1 MLPKAARIPHS
12 MTLHGDTRI
21 DNYYWL
27 RDDTRSQPEV
37 LDYLQQENSYGHRV
51 MASQQALQDR
61 ILKEIID
68 RIPQREVSA
77 PYIKNGYRYRHIYE
91 PGCEYAIY
99 QRQSA
104 FSEEWDEWETL
115 LDANKRAAHSEFYSM
130 GGMAITPDNTIMALA
145 EDFLSRRQYGI
156 RFRNLET
163 GNWYPE
169 LLDNVEPSFV
179 WANDSWTFYYVRK
192 HPVTLLPYQVWRHAI
207 GTPASQDKLIY
218 EEKDDTYY
226 VSLHKTTS
234 KHYVVIHLASATTS
248 EVRLL
253 DAEMADA
260 EPFVFLPRRKD
271 HEYSLDHYQHRFY
284 LRSNRHGKNFGL
296 YRTRMRDE
304 QQWEEL
310 IPPRDNIM
318 LEGFTLFTDWLVVEE
333 RQRGLTSLRQI
344 NRKTREVI
352 GIAFDDPAYVTW
364 IAYNPEPETARLRYG
379 YSFMTTPD
387 TLFELDMDTGE
398 RRVLKQTEVPGFD
411 AANYRSEH
419 LWIVARD
426 GVEVPVSLVYH
437 RKHFRKGHNPLLVV
451 EERQRGLTSLRQINR
466 KTREVIGIAF
476 DDPAYVTWIA
486 YNPEPETARL
496 RYGYS
501 FMTTPDTLFELDMD
515 TGERRVLKQTEVPG
529 FDAANYRS
537 EHLWIVARDGVE
549 VPVSLV
555 YHRKHFRKGHNPLLV
570 YGYGSYGASIDADF
584 SFSRLSLLDRG
595 FVYAIVHV
603 RGGGELGQQWYE
615 DGKFL
620 KKKNTFNDYLD
631 ACDALLKLGYGSPSL
646 CYAMGGSAGGMLMGV
661 AINQRPE
668 LFHGVIA
675 QVPFVDVVTTMLDE
689 SIPLT
694 TGEFEEWGNPQ
705 DPQYYEYMK
714 SYSPYDNVT
723 AQAYPHLLVTT
734 GLHDSQVQYW
744 EPAKWVAKLRE
755 LKTDDHLLLL
765 CTDMDSGHGG
775 KSGRFKSYEG
785 VAMEY
790 AFLVALAQGTLP
802 ATPAD

>member
-1 MLPKAARIPHS
+1 MLPKAARIPHA

-310 IPPRDNIM
+310 IPPRENIM
-318 LEGFTLFTDWLVVEE
+318 LEGFTLFTYWLVVEE

-379 YSFMTTPD
+379 YSSMTTPD

-437 RKHFRKGHNPLLVV
+437 RKHFRK
-451 EERQRGLTSLRQINR
+451 E
-466 KTREVIGIAF
+466 
-476 DDPAYVTWIA
+476 
-486 YNPEPETARL
+486 
-496 RYGYS
+496 
-501 FMTTPDTLFELDMD
+501 
-515 TGERRVLKQTEVPG
+515 
-529 FDAANYRS
+529 
-537 EHLWIVARDGVE
+537 
-549 VPVSLV
+549 
-555 YHRKHFRKGHNPLLV
+555 HNPLLV

-734 GLHDSQVQYW
+734 GLLDSQVQYW

>member
-1 MLPKAARIPHS
+1 MLPKAARIPHA
-12 MTLHGDTRI
+12 MTLHSDTRI

-169 LLDNVEPSFV
+169 LLDNVDPSFV

-207 GTPASQDKLIY
+207 GTPALQDKLIY

-284 LRSNRHGKNFGL
+284 LRSNRNGKNFGL

-379 YSFMTTPD
+379 YSSMTTPD

-419 LWIVARD
+419 LWITARD

-437 RKHFRKGHNPLLVV
+437 RKHFQKGN
-451 EERQRGLTSLRQINR
+451 
-466 KTREVIGIAF
+466 
-476 DDPAYVTWIA
+476 
-486 YNPEPETARL
+486 
-496 RYGYS
+496 
-501 FMTTPDTLFELDMD
+501 
-515 TGERRVLKQTEVPG
+515 
-529 FDAANYRS
+529 
-537 EHLWIVARDGVE
+537 
-549 VPVSLV
+549 
-555 YHRKHFRKGHNPLLV
+555 NPLLV

-603 RGGGELGQQWYE
+603 RGGGELGHQWYE

-661 AINQRPE
+661 AINERPE

-790 AFLVALAQGTLP
+790 TFLVALAQGTLP
-802 ATPAD
+802 GQPAA

>member
-1 MLPKAARIPHS
+1 MLPKAARIPHA
-12 MTLHGDTRI
+12 MTLHDDTRI

-169 LLDNVEPSFV
+169 LLDNVDPSFV

-218 EEKDDTYY
+218 EEKGDTYY

-284 LRSNRHGKNFGL
+284 VRSNRNGKNFGL

-379 YSFMTTPD
+379 YSSMTTPD

-419 LWIVARD
+419 LWITARD

-437 RKHFRKGHNPLLVV
+437 RKHFQKGN
-451 EERQRGLTSLRQINR
+451 
-466 KTREVIGIAF
+466 
-476 DDPAYVTWIA
+476 
-486 YNPEPETARL
+486 
-496 RYGYS
+496 
-501 FMTTPDTLFELDMD
+501 
-515 TGERRVLKQTEVPG
+515 
-529 FDAANYRS
+529 
-537 EHLWIVARDGVE
+537 
-549 VPVSLV
+549 
-555 YHRKHFRKGHNPLLV
+555 NPLLV

-661 AINQRPE
+661 AINERPE

-723 AQAYPHLLVTT
+723 AQPYPHLLVTT

-802 ATPAD
+802 GQPAA

>member
-1 MLPKAARIPHS
+1 MLPKAARIPHA

-169 LLDNVEPSFV
+169 LLDNVDPSFV

-253 DAEMADA
+253 DAEIADA

-379 YSFMTTPD
+379 YS
-387 TLFELDMDTGE
+387 
-398 RRVLKQTEVPGFD
+398 
-411 AANYRSEH
+411 S
-419 LWIVARD
+419 
-426 GVEVPVSLVYH
+426 
-437 RKHFRKGHNPLLVV
+437 
-451 EERQRGLTSLRQINR
+451 
-466 KTREVIGIAF
+466 
-476 DDPAYVTWIA
+476 
-486 YNPEPETARL
+486 
-496 RYGYS
+496 
-501 FMTTPDTLFELDMD
+501 MTTPDTLFELDMD

-570 YGYGSYGASIDADF
+570 YDYGSYGASIDADF

-755 LKTDDHLLLL
+755 LKTDNHLLLL

>member
-1 MLPKAARIPHS
+1 MLPKAARIPHA

-104 FSEEWDEWETL
+104 FSEEWDEWEIL

-310 IPPRDNIM
+310 IPPRENIM

-379 YSFMTTPD
+379 YSSMTTPD

-437 RKHFRKGHNPLLVV
+437 RN
-451 EERQRGLTSLRQINR
+451 
-466 KTREVIGIAF
+466 
-476 DDPAYVTWIA
+476 
-486 YNPEPETARL
+486 
-496 RYGYS
+496 
-501 FMTTPDTLFELDMD
+501 
-515 TGERRVLKQTEVPG
+515 
-529 FDAANYRS
+529 
-537 EHLWIVARDGVE
+537 
-549 VPVSLV
+549 
-555 YHRKHFRKGHNPLLV
+555 HFRKGHNPLLV

-694 TGEFEEWGNPQ
+694 TGEFKEWGNPQ
-705 DPQYYEYMK
+705 DLQYYEYMK

-755 LKTDDHLLLL
+755 LKTDNHLLLL

-802 ATPAD
+802 ARPAD

>member
-1 MLPKAARIPHS
+1 MLPKAARIPHA

-169 LLDNVEPSFV
+169 LLDNVDPSFV

-207 GTPASQDKLIY
+207 GTPASHDKLIY

-284 LRSNRHGKNFGL
+284 LRSNRNGKNFGL

-318 LEGFTLFTDWLVVEE
+318 LEGVTLFTDWLVVEE

-379 YSFMTTPD
+379 YSSMTTPD

-419 LWIVARD
+419 LWITARD

-437 RKHFRKGHNPLLVV
+437 RKHFQKGN
-451 EERQRGLTSLRQINR
+451 
-466 KTREVIGIAF
+466 
-476 DDPAYVTWIA
+476 
-486 YNPEPETARL
+486 
-496 RYGYS
+496 
-501 FMTTPDTLFELDMD
+501 
-515 TGERRVLKQTEVPG
+515 
-529 FDAANYRS
+529 
-537 EHLWIVARDGVE
+537 
-549 VPVSLV
+549 
-555 YHRKHFRKGHNPLLV
+555 NPLLV

-603 RGGGELGQQWYE
+603 RGGGELGHQWYE

-661 AINQRPE
+661 AINERPE

-802 ATPAD
+802 GQPAA

>member
-1 MLPKAARIPHS
+1 MLPKAARIPHA

-104 FSEEWDEWETL
+104 FSEEWDEWEIL

-284 LRSNRHGKNFGL
+284 LRSNRNGKNFGL

-310 IPPRDNIM
+310 IPPRENIM

-333 RQRGLTSLRQI
+333 RQRGLTSLCQI

-364 IAYNPEPETARLRYG
+364 IAYNPESETARLRYG
-379 YSFMTTPD
+379 YS
-387 TLFELDMDTGE
+387 
-398 RRVLKQTEVPGFD
+398 
-411 AANYRSEH
+411 S
-419 LWIVARD
+419 
-426 GVEVPVSLVYH
+426 
-437 RKHFRKGHNPLLVV
+437 
-451 EERQRGLTSLRQINR
+451 
-466 KTREVIGIAF
+466 
-476 DDPAYVTWIA
+476 
-486 YNPEPETARL
+486 
-496 RYGYS
+496 
-501 FMTTPDTLFELDMD
+501 MTTPDTLFELDMD

-661 AINQRPE
+661 AINARPE

-694 TGEFEEWGNPQ
+694 TGEFEKWGNPQ

>member
-1 MLPKAARIPHS
+1 MLPKANRIPHEL
-12 MTLHGDTRI
+12 TLHGDTRI
-21 DNYYWL
+21 DNYFWL

-37 LDYLQQENSYGHRV
+37 LEYLKDENAYGHQI
-51 MASQQALQDR
+51 MSTQQALQDR
-61 ILKEIID
+61 VLKEIID
-68 RIPQREVSA
+68 RIPPREESA
-77 PYIKNGYRYRHIYE
+77 PYVKNGYRYRHIYE

-99 QRQSA
+99 QRQSVL
-104 FSEEWDEWETL
+104 SEEWDEWTTL
-115 LDANKRAAHSEFYSM
+115 LDANKRAAHSEFYSL
-130 GGMAITPDNTIMALA
+130 GGLAISPDNTIMALA
-145 EDFLSRRQYGI
+145 EDYLSRRQYGI
-156 RFRNLET
+156 RFRNLQT

-169 LLDNVEPSFV
+169 LLDNVAPEFV
-179 WANDSWTFYYVRK
+179 WANDSLTFYYVRK
-192 HPVTLLPYQVWRHAI
+192 HPTTLLPYQVWRHNV
-207 GTPASQDKLIY
+207 GTPFTYDELIY
-218 EEKDDTYY
+218 EEKDDTFY

-248 EVRLL
+248 EVQLL
-253 DAEMADA
+253 DAELADA

-271 HEYSLDHYQHRFY
+271 HEYSLDHYQHKFY
-284 LRSNRHGKNFGL
+284 LRSNRNGKNFGL
-296 YRTRMRDE
+296 YRTRVRDE
-304 QQWEEL
+304 QAWEEL
-310 IPPRDNIM
+310 IPPRENIM

-364 IAYNPEPETARLRYG
+364 LAYNPEPETSRLRYG
-379 YSFMTTPD
+379 YSSMTTPD
-387 TLFELDMDTGE
+387 TFFELDMDTGE
-398 RRVLKQTEVPGFD
+398 RRVLKQTEVPGFNPD
-411 AANYRSEH
+411 NYRSEH
-419 LWIVARD
+419 VWIAARD

-437 RKHFRKGHNPLLVV
+437 RKHFRKG
-451 EERQRGLTSLRQINR
+451 Q
-466 KTREVIGIAF
+466 
-476 DDPAYVTWIA
+476 
-486 YNPEPETARL
+486 
-496 RYGYS
+496 
-501 FMTTPDTLFELDMD
+501 
-515 TGERRVLKQTEVPG
+515 
-529 FDAANYRS
+529 
-537 EHLWIVARDGVE
+537 
-549 VPVSLV
+549 
-555 YHRKHFRKGHNPLLV
+555 NPLLV

-584 SFSRLSLLDRG
+584 SSSRLSLLDRG

-646 CYAMGGSAGGMLMGV
+646 CFGMGGSAGGMLMGV
-661 AINQRPE
+661 AINERPE

-675 QVPFVDVVTTMLDE
+675 QVPFVDVLTTMLDE

-705 DPQYYEYMK
+705 DPEYYSYIK
-714 SYSPYDNVT
+714 SYSPYDNVI
-723 AQAYPHLLVTT
+723 AQDYPHLLVTT

-755 LKTDDHLLLL
+755 LKTDKNLLLL

-785 VAMEY
+785 VALEF
-790 AFLVALAQGTLP
+790 AFLIALAQGTLP
-802 ATPAD
+802 GTTHNHAFSR

>member
-1 MLPKAARIPHS
+1 MLPKAARIPHA

-51 MASQQALQDR
+51 MASQQALKDR

-104 FSEEWDEWETL
+104 FSEEWDEWEIL

-284 LRSNRHGKNFGL
+284 LRSNRNGKNFGL

-310 IPPRDNIM
+310 IPPRENIM

-379 YSFMTTPD
+379 YS
-387 TLFELDMDTGE
+387 
-398 RRVLKQTEVPGFD
+398 
-411 AANYRSEH
+411 S
-419 LWIVARD
+419 
-426 GVEVPVSLVYH
+426 
-437 RKHFRKGHNPLLVV
+437 
-451 EERQRGLTSLRQINR
+451 
-466 KTREVIGIAF
+466 
-476 DDPAYVTWIA
+476 
-486 YNPEPETARL
+486 
-496 RYGYS
+496 
-501 FMTTPDTLFELDMD
+501 MTTPDTLFELDMD

-755 LKTDDHLLLL
+755 LKTDNHLLLL

>member
-1 MLPKAARIPHS
+1 MLPKAARIPHA

-104 FSEEWDEWETL
+104 FSEEWDEWEIL

-145 EDFLSRRQYGI
+145 EDFLSLRQYGI

-310 IPPRDNIM
+310 IPPCENIM

-379 YSFMTTPD
+379 YSSMTTPD
-387 TLFELDMDTGE
+387 TLFELDMDT
-398 RRVLKQTEVPGFD
+398 D
-411 AANYRSEH
+411 
-419 LWIVARD
+419 
-426 GVEVPVSLVYH
+426 
-437 RKHFRKGHNPLLVV
+437 
-451 EERQRGLTSLRQINR
+451 
-466 KTREVIGIAF
+466 
-476 DDPAYVTWIA
+476 
-486 YNPEPETARL
+486 
-496 RYGYS
+496 
-501 FMTTPDTLFELDMD
+501 
-515 TGERRVLKQTEVPG
+515 ERRVLKQTEVPG

-755 LKTDDHLLLL
+755 LKTDNHLLLL

>member
-1 MLPKAARIPHS
+1 MLPKAARIPHA

-104 FSEEWDEWETL
+104 FSEEWDEWEIL

-310 IPPRDNIM
+310 IPPRENIM

-379 YSFMTTPD
+379 YSSMTTPD

-437 RKHFRKGHNPLLVV
+437 RKHFRKGH
-451 EERQRGLTSLRQINR
+451 T
-466 KTREVIGIAF
+466 
-476 DDPAYVTWIA
+476 
-486 YNPEPETARL
+486 
-496 RYGYS
+496 
-501 FMTTPDTLFELDMD
+501 
-515 TGERRVLKQTEVPG
+515 
-529 FDAANYRS
+529 
-537 EHLWIVARDGVE
+537 
-549 VPVSLV
+549 
-555 YHRKHFRKGHNPLLV
+555 PLLV

>member
-1 MLPKAARIPHS
+1 MLPKAARIPHA

-37 LDYLQQENSYGHRV
+37 LDYLQQENSCGHRV

-104 FSEEWDEWETL
+104 FSEEWDEWEIL

-310 IPPRDNIM
+310 IPPRENIM

-379 YSFMTTPD
+379 YS
-387 TLFELDMDTGE
+387 
-398 RRVLKQTEVPGFD
+398 
-411 AANYRSEH
+411 S
-419 LWIVARD
+419 
-426 GVEVPVSLVYH
+426 
-437 RKHFRKGHNPLLVV
+437 
-451 EERQRGLTSLRQINR
+451 
-466 KTREVIGIAF
+466 
-476 DDPAYVTWIA
+476 
-486 YNPEPETARL
+486 
-496 RYGYS
+496 
-501 FMTTPDTLFELDMD
+501 MTTPDTLFELDMD

>member
-1 MLPKAARIPHS
+1 MLPKAARIPHA

-37 LDYLQQENSYGHRV
+37 LDYLQQENGYGHRV

-104 FSEEWDEWETL
+104 FSEEWDEWEIL

-310 IPPRDNIM
+310 IPPRENIM

-379 YSFMTTPD
+379 YSSMTTPD

-437 RKHFRKGHNPLLVV
+437 RN
-451 EERQRGLTSLRQINR
+451 
-466 KTREVIGIAF
+466 
-476 DDPAYVTWIA
+476 
-486 YNPEPETARL
+486 
-496 RYGYS
+496 
-501 FMTTPDTLFELDMD
+501 
-515 TGERRVLKQTEVPG
+515 
-529 FDAANYRS
+529 
-537 EHLWIVARDGVE
+537 
-549 VPVSLV
+549 
-555 YHRKHFRKGHNPLLV
+555 HFRKGHNPLLV

-705 DPQYYEYMK
+705 DLQYYEYMK

-755 LKTDDHLLLL
+755 LKTDNHLLLL

-802 ATPAD
+802 ARPAD

>member
-1 MLPKAARIPHS
+1 MLPKAARIPHA

-310 IPPRDNIM
+310 IPPRENIM

-379 YSFMTTPD
+379 YSSMTTPD

-437 RKHFRKGHNPLLVV
+437 RKNFC
-451 EERQRGLTSLRQINR
+451 
-466 KTREVIGIAF
+466 
-476 DDPAYVTWIA
+476 
-486 YNPEPETARL
+486 
-496 RYGYS
+496 
-501 FMTTPDTLFELDMD
+501 
-515 TGERRVLKQTEVPG
+515 
-529 FDAANYRS
+529 
-537 EHLWIVARDGVE
+537 
-549 VPVSLV
+549 
-555 YHRKHFRKGHNPLLV
+555 KGHNPLLV

>member
-1 MLPKAARIPHS
+1 MLPKAARIPHA

-37 LDYLQQENSYGHRV
+37 LDYLQQENSYGHQV

-77 PYIKNGYRYRHIYE
+77 PYVKNGYRYRHIYE

-207 GTPASQDKLIY
+207 GTPASEDKLIY
-218 EEKDDTYY
+218 EEKDDTFY

-253 DAEMADA
+253 DAELADA

-271 HEYSLDHYQHRFY
+271 HEYTLDHYQHRFY
-284 LRSNRHGKNFGL
+284 LRSNRNGKNFGL

-304 QQWEEL
+304 QLWEEL

-364 IAYNPEPETARLRYG
+364 IAYNPEPETSRLRYG
-379 YSFMTTPD
+379 YSSMTTPD

-419 LWIVARD
+419 LWITARD

-437 RKHFRKGHNPLLVV
+437 RKHF
-451 EERQRGLTSLRQINR
+451 Q
-466 KTREVIGIAF
+466 
-476 DDPAYVTWIA
+476 
-486 YNPEPETARL
+486 
-496 RYGYS
+496 
-501 FMTTPDTLFELDMD
+501 
-515 TGERRVLKQTEVPG
+515 
-529 FDAANYRS
+529 
-537 EHLWIVARDGVE
+537 
-549 VPVSLV
+549 
-555 YHRKHFRKGHNPLLV
+555 KGHNPLLV

-584 SFSRLSLLDRG
+584 SSSRLSLLDRG

-661 AINQRPE
+661 AINERPE

-723 AQAYPHLLVTT
+723 AQTYPHLLVTT

-755 LKTDDHLLLL
+755 LKTDNHLLLL

-790 AFLVALAQGTLP
+790 AFLIALAQGTLP
-802 ATPAD
+802 GQSAV

>member
-1 MLPKAARIPHS
+1 MLPKAARIPHA

-37 LDYLQQENSYGHRV
+37 LDYLQQENSYGHQV

-104 FSEEWDEWETL
+104 FSEEWDEWEIL

-284 LRSNRHGKNFGL
+284 LRSNRNGKNFGL

-310 IPPRDNIM
+310 IPPRENIM

-364 IAYNPEPETARLRYG
+364 IAYNPESETARLRYG
-379 YSFMTTPD
+379 YS
-387 TLFELDMDTGE
+387 
-398 RRVLKQTEVPGFD
+398 
-411 AANYRSEH
+411 S
-419 LWIVARD
+419 
-426 GVEVPVSLVYH
+426 
-437 RKHFRKGHNPLLVV
+437 
-451 EERQRGLTSLRQINR
+451 
-466 KTREVIGIAF
+466 
-476 DDPAYVTWIA
+476 
-486 YNPEPETARL
+486 
-496 RYGYS
+496 
-501 FMTTPDTLFELDMD
+501 MTTPDTLFELDMD

-661 AINQRPE
+661 AINARPE

-705 DPQYYEYMK
+705 EPQYYEYMK

>member
-1 MLPKAARIPHS
+1 MLPKANRIPYA
-12 MTLHGDTRI
+12 MTVHGDTRI

-37 LDYLQQENSYGHRV
+37 LDYLHQENEYGRKV
-51 MASQQALQDR
+51 MSSQQALQDR

-68 RIPQREVSA
+68 RIPPREVSA
-77 PYIKNGYRYRHIYE
+77 PYVKNGYRYRYIYE

-104 FSEEWDEWETL
+104 LSEEWDVWETL
-115 LDANKRAAHSEFYSM
+115 LDANQRAAHSEFYTL
-130 GGMAITPDNTIMALA
+130 GGLAITPDNTIMALA
-145 EDFLSRRQYGI
+145 EDYLSRRQYGL
-156 RFRNLET
+156 RFRNLES

-169 LLDNVEPSFV
+169 LLDNVAPEFV
-179 WANDSWTFYYVRK
+179 WANDSLTLYYVRK
-192 HPVTLLPYQVWRHAI
+192 HKKTLLPYQVWRHTI
-207 GTPASQDKLIY
+207 GTPSSQDELVY
-218 EEKDDTYY
+218 EEKDDTFY

-234 KHYVVIHLASATTS
+234 QHYVVIHLASATTS
-248 EVRLL
+248 EVLLL
-253 DAEMADA
+253 DAELADA
-260 EPFVFLPRRKD
+260 EPFSFLPRRKD
-271 HEYSLDHYQHRFY
+271 HEYSLDHYQHKFY
-284 LRSNRHGKNFGL
+284 LRSNRNGKNFGL
-296 YRTRMRDE
+296 YRTRVRNE
-304 QQWEEL
+304 NAWEEL
-310 IPPRDNIM
+310 IPPREHIM

-364 IAYNPEPETARLRYG
+364 LAYNPEPETSRLRYG
-379 YSFMTTPD
+379 YSSMTTPD

-411 AANYRSEH
+411 SGCYQSEH
-419 LWIVARD
+419 LWITARD

-437 RKHFRKGHNPLLVV
+437 QKYFRKG
-451 EERQRGLTSLRQINR
+451 Q
-466 KTREVIGIAF
+466 
-476 DDPAYVTWIA
+476 
-486 YNPEPETARL
+486 
-496 RYGYS
+496 
-501 FMTTPDTLFELDMD
+501 
-515 TGERRVLKQTEVPG
+515 
-529 FDAANYRS
+529 
-537 EHLWIVARDGVE
+537 
-549 VPVSLV
+549 
-555 YHRKHFRKGHNPLLV
+555 NPLLV
-570 YGYGSYGASIDADF
+570 YGYGSYGSSIDADF
-584 SFSRLSLLDRG
+584 SSSRLSLLDRG

-620 KKKNTFNDYLD
+620 KKRNTFNDYLD
-631 ACDALLKLGYGSPSL
+631 ACYALLKLGYGSPSL
-646 CYAMGGSAGGMLMGV
+646 CYGMGGSAGGMLMGV
-661 AINQRPE
+661 AINERPE

-675 QVPFVDVVTTMLDE
+675 QVPFVDVLTTMLDE

-705 DPQYYEYMK
+705 DIEYYDYMK
-714 SYSPYDNVT
+714 SYSPYDNVK
-723 AQAYPHLLVTT
+723 AQDYPHLLVTT

-755 LKTDDHLLLL
+755 LKTDQRLLLL

-785 VAMEY
+785 VALEF
-790 AFLVALAQGTLP
+790 AFLIGLAQGTLHS
-802 ATPAD
+802 A

>member
-1 MLPKAARIPHS
+1 MLPKAARIPHA

-156 RFRNLET
+156 HFRNLET

-179 WANDSWTFYYVRK
+179 WANDSWIFYYVRK

-284 LRSNRHGKNFGL
+284 LRSNRNGKNFGL

-310 IPPRDNIM
+310 IPPRENIM

-379 YSFMTTPD
+379 YSSMTTPD

-437 RKHFRKGHNPLLVV
+437 RKHFRKGHN
-451 EERQRGLTSLRQINR
+451 R
-466 KTREVIGIAF
+466 
-476 DDPAYVTWIA
+476 
-486 YNPEPETARL
+486 
-496 RYGYS
+496 
-501 FMTTPDTLFELDMD
+501 
-515 TGERRVLKQTEVPG
+515 
-529 FDAANYRS
+529 
-537 EHLWIVARDGVE
+537 
-549 VPVSLV
+549 
-555 YHRKHFRKGHNPLLV
+555 LLV
-570 YGYGSYGASIDADF
+570 YVYGSYGASIDADF
-584 SFSRLSLLDRG
+584 ILSRLSLLDRG

>member
-1 MLPKAARIPHS
+1 
-12 MTLHGDTRI
+12 
-21 DNYYWL
+21 
-27 RDDTRSQPEV
+27 
-37 LDYLQQENSYGHRV
+37 
-51 MASQQALQDR
+51 
-61 ILKEIID
+61 
-68 RIPQREVSA
+68 
-77 PYIKNGYRYRHIYE
+77 
-91 PGCEYAIY
+91 
-99 QRQSA
+99 
-104 FSEEWDEWETL
+104 
-115 LDANKRAAHSEFYSM
+115 
-130 GGMAITPDNTIMALA
+130 
-145 EDFLSRRQYGI
+145 
-156 RFRNLET
+156 
-163 GNWYPE
+163 
-169 LLDNVEPSFV
+169 
-179 WANDSWTFYYVRK
+179 
-192 HPVTLLPYQVWRHAI
+192 
-207 GTPASQDKLIY
+207 
-218 EEKDDTYY
+218 
-226 VSLHKTTS
+226 
-234 KHYVVIHLASATTS
+234 
-248 EVRLL
+248 
-253 DAEMADA
+253 
-260 EPFVFLPRRKD
+260 
-271 HEYSLDHYQHRFY
+271 
-284 LRSNRHGKNFGL
+284 
-296 YRTRMRDE
+296 E

-310 IPPRDNIM
+310 IPPRENIM

-379 YSFMTTPD
+379 YS
-387 TLFELDMDTGE
+387 
-398 RRVLKQTEVPGFD
+398 
-411 AANYRSEH
+411 S
-419 LWIVARD
+419 
-426 GVEVPVSLVYH
+426 
-437 RKHFRKGHNPLLVV
+437 
-451 EERQRGLTSLRQINR
+451 
-466 KTREVIGIAF
+466 
-476 DDPAYVTWIA
+476 
-486 YNPEPETARL
+486 
-496 RYGYS
+496 
-501 FMTTPDTLFELDMD
+501 MTTPDTLFELDMD

-755 LKTDDHLLLL
+755 LKTDNHLLLL

-775 KSGRFKSYEG
+775 KSGRFKSYAG

>member
-1 MLPKAARIPHS
+1 MLPKAARIPHA

-37 LDYLQQENSYGHRV
+37 LNYLQQENSYGHQV

-61 ILKEIID
+61 ILKEIIE

-91 PGCEYAIY
+91 PGSEYAIY

-104 FSEEWDEWETL
+104 FTEEWDEWEML

-218 EEKDDTYY
+218 EEKDDTFY

-253 DAEMADA
+253 DAELADA

-284 LRSNRHGKNFGL
+284 LRSNRNGKNFGL
-296 YRTRMRDE
+296 YRTRMREE

-364 IAYNPEPETARLRYG
+364 IAYNPEPETSRLRYG
-379 YSFMTTPD
+379 YSSMTTPD

-411 AANYRSEH
+411 AENYRSEH
-419 LWIVARD
+419 LWI
-426 GVEVPVSLVYH
+426 
-437 RKHFRKGHNPLLVV
+437 
-451 EERQRGLTSLRQINR
+451 T
-466 KTREVIGIAF
+466 
-476 DDPAYVTWIA
+476 
-486 YNPEPETARL
+486 
-496 RYGYS
+496 
-501 FMTTPDTLFELDMD
+501 
-515 TGERRVLKQTEVPG
+515 
-529 FDAANYRS
+529 
-537 EHLWIVARDGVE
+537 ARDGVE

-661 AINQRPE
+661 AINERPE

-705 DPQYYEYMK
+705 DLQYYEYMK

-723 AQAYPHLLVTT
+723 VQAYPHLLVTT

-802 ATPAD
+802 GQPAA

>member
-169 LLDNVEPSFV
+169 LLDNVDPSFV

-207 GTPASQDKLIY
+207 GTPASHDKLIY

-284 LRSNRHGKNFGL
+284 LRSNRNGKNFGL

-379 YSFMTTPD
+379 YSSMTTPD

-419 LWIVARD
+419 LWITARD

-437 RKHFRKGHNPLLVV
+437 RKHFQKGN
-451 EERQRGLTSLRQINR
+451 
-466 KTREVIGIAF
+466 
-476 DDPAYVTWIA
+476 
-486 YNPEPETARL
+486 
-496 RYGYS
+496 
-501 FMTTPDTLFELDMD
+501 
-515 TGERRVLKQTEVPG
+515 
-529 FDAANYRS
+529 
-537 EHLWIVARDGVE
+537 
-549 VPVSLV
+549 
-555 YHRKHFRKGHNPLLV
+555 NPLLV

-603 RGGGELGQQWYE
+603 RGGGELGHQWYE

-661 AINQRPE
+661 AINERPE

-723 AQAYPHLLVTT
+723 AQPYPHLLVTT

-802 ATPAD
+802 GQPAA

>member
-1 MLPKAARIPHS
+1 MLPKAARIPHA

-27 RDDTRSQPEV
+27 RDDTRSQPKV

-379 YSFMTTPD
+379 YSSMTTPD

-437 RKHFRKGHNPLLVV
+437 H
-451 EERQRGLTSLRQINR
+451 
-466 KTREVIGIAF
+466 
-476 DDPAYVTWIA
+476 
-486 YNPEPETARL
+486 
-496 RYGYS
+496 
-501 FMTTPDTLFELDMD
+501 
-515 TGERRVLKQTEVPG
+515 
-529 FDAANYRS
+529 
-537 EHLWIVARDGVE
+537 
-549 VPVSLV
+549 
-555 YHRKHFRKGHNPLLV
+555 KHFRKGHNPLLV

-646 CYAMGGSAGGMLMGV
+646 CHAMGGSAGGMLMGV

-802 ATPAD
+802 AQLAD

>member
-1 MLPKAARIPHS
+1 MLPKAARIPHA

-104 FSEEWDEWETL
+104 FSEEWDEWEIL

-284 LRSNRHGKNFGL
+284 LRSNRNGKNFGL

-310 IPPRDNIM
+310 IPPRENIM

-379 YSFMTTPD
+379 YS
-387 TLFELDMDTGE
+387 
-398 RRVLKQTEVPGFD
+398 
-411 AANYRSEH
+411 S
-419 LWIVARD
+419 
-426 GVEVPVSLVYH
+426 
-437 RKHFRKGHNPLLVV
+437 
-451 EERQRGLTSLRQINR
+451 
-466 KTREVIGIAF
+466 
-476 DDPAYVTWIA
+476 
-486 YNPEPETARL
+486 
-496 RYGYS
+496 
-501 FMTTPDTLFELDMD
+501 MTTPDTLFELDMD

-661 AINQRPE
+661 AINQHPE

-755 LKTDDHLLLL
+755 LKTDNHLLLL

>member
-1 MLPKAARIPHS
+1 MLPKAARIPHA

-104 FSEEWDEWETL
+104 FSEEWDEWEIL

-310 IPPRDNIM
+310 IPPRENIM

-379 YSFMTTPD
+379 YSSMTTPD

-437 RKHFRKGHNPLLVV
+437 RNHFRKGHN
-451 EERQRGLTSLRQINR
+451 R
-466 KTREVIGIAF
+466 
-476 DDPAYVTWIA
+476 
-486 YNPEPETARL
+486 
-496 RYGYS
+496 
-501 FMTTPDTLFELDMD
+501 
-515 TGERRVLKQTEVPG
+515 
-529 FDAANYRS
+529 
-537 EHLWIVARDGVE
+537 
-549 VPVSLV
+549 
-555 YHRKHFRKGHNPLLV
+555 LLV

-705 DPQYYEYMK
+705 DLQYYEYMK

-755 LKTDDHLLLL
+755 LKTDNHLLLL

-802 ATPAD
+802 ARPAD